1 MKTIIVLISLISFYA
16 HGATIFA
23 QDQSRFLQDEKNSID
38 IFKKNAPS
46 VVNVSNI
53 KVARNFWQET
63 IEIPSGAGTGFVWD
77 ELGHIVTNYHVV
89 AGGNNFIATFH
100 QDQTQYEATIVGVD
114 PTKDIAVLKLKKY
127 PHKLS
132 PITPSESKSL
142 QVGQKAVA
150 IGNPF
155 GLDHTMTSGIISA
168 LDRSIDGV
176 GGVKIRGMIQTDA
189 SINPGNSGGPLVNSE
204 GNLIGMNTLIFG
216 SVGQS
221 AGVGFAVPVDTISRI
236 VPQLIKFGKIV
247 RPGLG
252 IGLLPEAYNSR
263 FGIDQGVA
271 ITFIDEHGSASKA
284 GLKGITQDRYGRYYV
299 GDIILQI
306 EGKNVSSKDDLFQVL
321 DTKKVG
327 DEVEILYQRRKE
339 KIKVKIKL
347 NQLSN

>member
-1 MKTIIVLISLISFYA
+1 MKTIIALIFLISFCA
-16 HGATIFA
+16 QGTTILA

-38 IFKKNAPS
+38 IFKKNAAS

-53 KVARNFWQET
+53 KVARNFWQERV
-63 IEIPSGAGTGFVWD
+63 EIPSGAGTGFVWD

-89 AGGNNFIATFH
+89 AGGNSFIVTFH
-100 QDQTQYEATIVGVD
+100 QDQTQYEATIIGAD

-127 PHKLS
+127 PNKLTA
-132 PITPSESKSL
+132 ITPSESSNL

-221 AGVGFAVPVDTISRI
+221 AGVGFAVPVNTISRI

-252 IGLLPEAYNSR
+252 IGLLPENYNSH
-263 FGIDQGVA
+263 FGIERGVA
-271 ITFIDEHGSASKA
+271 ITFIDESGSAAKA
-284 GLKGITQDRYGRYYV
+284 GLKGITQDRFGRYYI

-306 EGKNVSSKDDLFQVL
+306 EDKDVNSKDDLFQIL

-327 DEVEILYQRRKE
+327 DEIDVTYKRGKKNIN
-339 KIKVKIKL
+339 IKIKL